1 MYPFFRIV
9 KELVLYGKPNSQSLF
24 EEYVSHHLCWPWD
37 LDVWLELNNG
47 RTLTIFDLGRVPLV
61 RRVGLHGILKKNNWS
76 FTVAG
81 SSIRYQRKISVFD
94 KLKMHSRIIGWD
106 NRFLYVTQ
114 TILRSGTPTT
124 NVLIR
129 VAIVSSQGIVS
140 PEKVI
145 HALDNKI
152 ANPNLPVWIKHFDST
167 CGPHTVCRTETD
179 IPSTRLISRC
189 GISSAGRDCSLQT
202 R

>member
-81 SSIRYQRKISVFD
+81 SSIRLS
-94 KLKMHSRIIGWD
+94 
-106 NRFLYVTQ
+106 
-114 TILRSGTPTT
+114 
-124 NVLIR
+124 LIH
-129 VAIVSSQGIVS
+129 I
-140 PEKVI
+140 
-145 HALDNKI
+145 
-152 ANPNLPVWIKHFDST
+152 
-167 CGPHTVCRTETD
+167 
-179 IPSTRLISRC
+179 
-189 GISSAGRDCSLQT
+189 
-202 R
+202 

>member
-9 KELVLYGKPNSQSLF
+9 KDLILYGRSDSQPLF
-24 EEYVSHHLCWPWD
+24 KEYVSSHLCWPWD

-61 RRVGLHGILKKNNWS
+61 RRVGLHRILKKNNWS

-81 SSIRYQRKISVFD
+81 SSIRYQRKIAVFD
-94 KLKMHSRIIGWD
+94 KLKMHSRIVGWD

-129 VAIVSSQGIVS
+129 VAIVSSEGIVN
-140 PEKVI
+140 PEKAI
-145 HALDNKI
+145 YALDDKVEK
-152 ANPNLPVWIKHFDST
+152 PELPIWIKKWVDSEKSR
-167 CGPHTVCRTETD
+167 PWP
-179 IPSTRLISRC
+179 PS
-189 GISSAGRDCSLQT
+189 
-202 R
+202 

>member
-1 MYPFFRIV
+1 MYPFFRIA
-9 KELVLYGKPNSQSLF
+9 KELVLHGKPNCQPLLQ
-24 EEYVSHHLCWPWD
+24 EYVSHHLCWPWD

-61 RRVGLHGILKKNNWS
+61 RRVGLHSILKKNNWI

-81 SSIRYQRKISVFD
+81 SSVRYQRKISVFD
-94 KLKMHSRIIGWD
+94 KLKMHSRIVGWD

-129 VAIVSSQGIVS
+129 VAIVSSQGIVN

-145 HALDNKI
+145 HDLDDKI
-152 ANPNLPVWIKHFDST
+152 VKPNLPVWIKKWADSEKSR
-167 CGPHTVCRTETD
+167 PWP
-179 IPSTRLISRC
+179 PSY
-189 GISSAGRDCSLQT
+189 
-202 R
+202 

>member
-24 EEYVSHHLCWPWD
+24 EEYVSYHLCWPWD

-81 SSIRYQRKISVFD
+81 SSIRYQSKISVFD

-114 TILRSGTPTT
+114 TILRSGIPTT

-152 ANPNLPVWIKHFDST
+152 ANPNLPVWIKKWADS
-167 CGPHTVCRTETD
+167 EK
-179 IPSTRLISRC
+179 SRPWPPN
-189 GISSAGRDCSLQT
+189 
-202 R
+202 